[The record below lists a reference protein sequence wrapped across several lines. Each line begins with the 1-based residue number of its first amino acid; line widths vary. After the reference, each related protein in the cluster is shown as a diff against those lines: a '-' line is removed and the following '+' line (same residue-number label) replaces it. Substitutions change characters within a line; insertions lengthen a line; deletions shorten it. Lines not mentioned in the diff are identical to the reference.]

1 MAALSLGV
9 ELHSARDGR
18 CNFGLQKPLLDKG
31 FPMAITSLEINTR
44 RPLAVGRAFGDVGPY
59 VQLDGTAHF
68 AVDPDHPLNQGIT
81 DLPLAPRDGNGLVH
95 FAADIRILTPGNHQR
110 GNRRLLLEV
119 PNRGNRL
126 AMWMLNR
133 APRQT
138 VPSAPLDVGD
148 GFLMRQGYTVVW
160 CGWQHDVPAV
170 DGLMRIHVLEARRAG
185 LPISGKLLVKFQPN
199 VPSQVQLLSDRLHRP
214 YPTNNLDD
222 SDAVLQVYDADDVP
236 PQVIPRGQWSFA
248 KLDDGRVVADASH
261 IYLASGFVPGKQ
273 YEVIYTTTGAPI
285 VGLGLLTAR
294 DAVAFLRYGT
304 VEGGNPC
311 AANVRHAYAFGA
323 SQSGRYLREFLYL
336 GLNEDEQQRPVFDGL
351 LVHIAG
357 GKRGGDFNQRFGQPS
372 SSSRMSDL
380 FPFHDTAQTDPATG
394 RTDGLLDRLA
404 ACNRLPKVFFTN
416 SSTEY
421 WRGDA
426 SLIHTSAEGEQDL
439 APAAAVRI
447 YHYAGTQHASG
458 TMPLTDANP
467 LDGSRGRHMFNC
479 VDYRPLLRAALLQLD
494 RWATRQEDP
503 PPSCHPRLADRTAIP
518 PEELAGLFTAIPG
531 VGFPARPPRVNAVD
545 FGPEAERG
553 IATILPPAVGKPYRH
568 FVPAVDRDGNELSGI
583 RLPDLTVPL
592 ATYLGWNLRHPD
604 IGAPNQMMSLMGAT
618 IPFPATREEREARGD
633 PRSSIAERYPSKTS
647 YLAQVQRAAHALLE
661 DGYLLAEDLGFVVD
675 QASERYDLLWGDV
688 REPQPAAD

>member
-1 MAALSLGV
+1 MALISFEIKNRQPLG
-9 ELHSARDGR
+9 D
-18 CNFGLQKPLLDKG
+18 
-31 FPMAITSLEINTR
+31 
-44 RPLAVGRAFGDVGPY
+44 GRAFADVGPY
-59 VQLDGTAHF
+59 LQLDGTARF

-81 DLPLAPRDGNGLVH
+81 DLGLAPRDGNGLVH
-95 FAADIRILTPGNHQR
+95 FSADLRILAPEDSRR
-110 GNRRLLLEV
+110 GNRRLLFDV

-126 AMWMLNR
+126 ALRMLNC
-133 APRQT
+133 APPQT
-138 VPSAPLDVGD
+138 VPGAPLDAGD
-148 GFLMRQGYTVVW
+148 GFLMRHGYTVAW
-160 CGWQHDVPAV
+160 CGWQHDVPSV
-170 DGLMRIHVLEARRAG
+170 DGLMRIHVPDAQEAGR
-185 LPISGKLLVKFQPN
+185 PITGKVMVKFQPIAL
-199 VPSQVQLLSDRLHRP
+199 SQVQLLSDRLHRP
-214 YPTNNLDD
+214 YPTSNLDD
-222 SDAVLQVYDADDVP
+222 PDAMLLAYDAADVP
-236 PQVIPRGQWSFA
+236 ARMIPRAEWSFA
-248 KLDDGRVVADASH
+248 KSDDGRVVADASH
-261 IYLASGFVPGKQ
+261 IHLASGFVPGKQ
-273 YEVIYTTTGAPI
+273 YAVIYTTTGAPV

-294 DAVAFLRYGT
+294 DAVAFLRYGS
-304 VEGGNPC
+304 VEAGNPC
-311 AANVRHAYAFGA
+311 ATDIQHSYAFGA
-323 SQSGRYLREFLYL
+323 SQSGRYLRQFLYL
-336 GLNEDEQQRPVFDGL
+336 GLNEDENERPVFDGL

-633 PRSSIAERYPSKTS
+633 PRLSIAERYPSKTS
-647 YLAQVQRAAHALLE
+647 YLAQVQRAAHALVE